1 MIDKLKKKV
10 FWIIQILLTVI
21 IMIITL
27 LQLLQNYNIAIM
39 YVSRTMDKYS
49 LDKDIGPKDKKE
61 QELEYESFNSDV
73 YKFFIKDNTVII
85 NENNADDKLEDISIK
100 ASNAKNDV
108 GVIKQYMYKARKL
121 QDNSYSVTLVKN
133 EDIALYI
140 RKLFIRFS
148 LISSFFVIVAY
159 FVSKRIST
167 IIVKP
172 IKQSFERQKQF
183 ISDSSHEL
191 KTPIAIIKV
200 NAQMEEKKLG
210 ENKWNKY
217 IQNETEN
224 MNKLVNDL
232 LLLSKVENYEN
243 IQKYD
248 KFDLSKEVEI
258 IIATFEALAYEKQ
271 IVLET
276 EIDKNINMVGS
287 KEDIKHIISTLL
299 DNAIKHTKSEE
310 QVTVK
315 LDKRKN
321 EIILQVKNVGDPIPK
336 EEREKIFERFYRIDK
351 ARNRNEK
358 RYGLGLSIAKST
370 VEKYNGSIEVKC
382 ENGITNFIV
391 KIPIN

>member
-1 MIDKLKKKV
+1 
-10 FWIIQILLTVI
+10 
-21 IMIITL
+21 MIITV